1 MCKFIGIN
9 FRYFIKIS
17 EIEVTLSYEIV
28 HSAIYHRALEFK
40 LFYRLENINIIRNF
54 ANNK

>member
-17 EIEVTLSYEIV
+17 EIEITLNYKIV

>member
-9 FRYFIKIS
+9 FRYFIKIR
-17 EIEVTLSYEIV
+17 EIEITLNYKIV